1 MANITT
7 NDNIVDKHGRTKALN
22 NDFWRAF
29 VSNIPTGTATLSPD
43 GVSDTTKYL
52 QHLNGIF
59 VGETDGTVYLGHGLQ
74 GNVNNAFNGIN
85 CGTLATGNFNYT
97 SSGRQNLTNLTSGN
111 YNSVGAGYGNLTSL
125 TTGSYNHVG
134 TGINNLKS
142 LTTGNGNVVGAGV
155 ENLLYCT
162 NGSNNYIGA
171 GGGNLKLLTSGS
183 NNMIGAGQFNLHS
196 LTTGNFNYVGS
207 GWENLRNQ
215 TTASEN
221 SVGAGHKNAYSNTTG
236 TNIHVGAGYQNL
248 YKGTTGTNNYVGAGR
263 DCFYENTIG
272 SFNAAGVGFEVFRYS
287 NHSHQT
293 GSGYKAGKN
302 LIGSNNTSYGSLSNF
317 LSDAVALSSKTYTVS
332 TNKTITSTSHG
343 FTVGS
348 IVTFQNQLGTLSN
361 TASPFYFK
369 VLDVDTLET
378 HPNSL
383 TNLTVAQ
390 SFTGTAVMATVVDY
404 TNASAF
410 GYATKNTKSNQVALG
425 DSNVTELLL
434 GGTLAI
440 DKASLVG
447 AADGTPIVIRTIGGV
462 KTITV

>member
-1 MANITT
+1 MANIIT

-59 VGETDGTVYLGHGLQ
+59 VGETDGTVYLGHGLK
-74 GNVNNAFNGIN
+74 GNVLSAFNGID
-85 CGTLATGNFNYT
+85 CGTLSTGNFNHA
-97 SSGRQNLTNLTSGN
+97 SSGYQNLKSVTSGERNAVGAGYRNLFALTTGVYNFVGAGSSNLFNITSGN
-111 YNSVGAGYGNLTSL
+111 YNSVGAGYNNMVGSSGGSYNSIGAGGFNLFSITTATYNSVGAGIDNLYAL
-125 TTGSYNHVG
+125 TTGSYNSVG
-134 TGINNLKS
+134 SGYRNMYYNNTGTYNS
-142 LTTGNGNVVGAGV
+142 
-155 ENLLYCT
+155 
-162 NGSNNYIGA
+162 IGA
-171 GGGNLKLLTSGS
+171 GTQCLSYGK
-183 NNMIGAGQFNLHS
+183 
-196 LTTGNFNYVGS
+196 
-207 GWENLRNQ
+207 
-215 TTASEN
+215 
-221 SVGAGHKNAYSNTTG
+221 
-236 TNIHVGAGYQNL
+236 
-248 YKGTTGTNNYVGAGR
+248 
-263 DCFYENTIG
+263 IG
-272 SFNAAGVGFEVFRYS
+272 SFNSIGAGVNCFMYS
-287 NHSHQT
+287 NHNNLT
-293 GSGYKAGKN
+293 GSGYKAGQN

-317 LSDAVALSSKTYTVS
+317 LSDTVALSSKTYTVS

-343 FTVGS
+343 FTVGT
-348 IVTFQNQLGTLSN
+348 IVTFQYQLGTLSN

-369 VLDVDTLET
+369 VLDADTLET
-378 HPNSL
+378 YPNSL
-383 TNLTVAQ
+383 TNLTTGQ
-390 SFTGTAVMATVVDY
+390 TFTGTTTMATVVDY